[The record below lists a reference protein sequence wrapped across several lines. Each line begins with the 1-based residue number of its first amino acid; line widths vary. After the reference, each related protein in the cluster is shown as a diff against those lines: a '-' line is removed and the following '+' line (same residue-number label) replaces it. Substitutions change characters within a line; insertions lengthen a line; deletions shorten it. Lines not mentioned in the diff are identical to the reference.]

1 MDSLDS
7 VVFWRDMGVT
17 SPERKGTDALLMP
30 ERDSSLVVADGV
42 VWGLVMGTPF
52 DR

>member
-1 MDSLDS
+1 LFDF
-7 VVFWRDMGVT
+7 VVFWRGMGVT

-30 ERDSSLVVADGV
+30 ESDSSLVVADGV
-42 VWGLVMGTPF
+42 VWGLVIGTPS